1 MWSIPEVVGKA
12 PKPCSE
18 CSLTGVGRDRAVL
31 LGGKG
36 KGNNC
41 IFPLNT
47 VKLLDMS
54 ASIWVIKSHLICH
67 ALESDL
73 SDYYRAL
80 YMEMH

>member
-36 KGNNC
+36 KGNKC
-41 IFPLNT
+41 ISPLNT

-54 ASIWVIKSHLICH
+54 ASVWVIKSHLIC
-67 ALESDL
+67 
-73 SDYYRAL
+73 
-80 YMEMH
+80 